1 MNLAAGIY
9 RVFRAVL
16 VTTIL
21 CVVGIPALLYI
32 ALSLPNVQEEVRDI
46 GQKELSKL
54 LSTEVSIGDLAFSP
68 FNRVTL
74 FNVKI
79 ADDNGRDAVTI
90 SRLGAGINL
99 IDLVF
104 RGKFVVNYA
113 EVIGL
118 DGHISREDQDSPIN
132 ISRIIRQFK
141 TDKDNK
147 KQTNIE
153 LGINTVV
160 LRQCAFSYD
169 ILSAPTLQHGNFD
182 KNHISLYNINA
193 DVTIPV
199 VSDKAFNAEL
209 FRITFSERAGFTVTD
224 LHGKFSLLSDTLSI
238 SNFSIA
244 LPNSDIKFNDISVP
258 LDSTRNW
265 HESISR
271 NPVKISLLSQSYL
284 NPSDLSSFSPL
295 LAKIN
300 GRLNIALDLTAS
312 TSSISLDKL
321 RITSI
326 TPHIS
331 INAEGNATGISSLE
345 SLNAS
350 IKNLSVVAMG
360 ADIQRIN

>member
-244 LPNSDIKFNDISVP
+244 LPNS
-258 LDSTRNW
+258 
-265 HESISR
+265 
-271 NPVKISLLSQSYL
+271 
-284 NPSDLSSFSPL
+284 
-295 LAKIN
+295 
-300 GRLNIALDLTAS
+300 
-312 TSSISLDKL
+312 TSSSTTFLYLLTLPVIGMSQFQ
-321 RITSI
+321 
-326 TPHIS
+326 
-331 INAEGNATGISSLE
+331 E
-345 SLNAS
+345 
-350 IKNLSVVAMG
+350 
-360 ADIQRIN
+360 IQ